1 MLTPRFSPEFNFG
14 HLFQA
19 AVVVLMMAPGYIGL
33 VRDQARLDAEQKAI
47 VAAQEAAFAAES
59 LRITNDEHRM
69 DVSDAEFAAFE
80 TQMRDQI
87 NKVLDRLGEVTGL
100 LDSKHR

>member
-1 MLTPRFSPEFNFG
+1 MIKPRFTPEVNLG

-19 AVVVLMMAPGYIGL
+19 AIVVLMMAPGYISL

-47 VAAQEAAFAAES
+47 VAAQVAANAAES

-69 DVSDAEFAAFE
+69 DVSDANFTAFQAE
-80 TQMRDQI
+80 MRDQI